1 MANKSDSFLAVHAI
15 FRASFDR
22 FPAIRQTCLPTLRTP
37 AMFGIHDLTLFVLS
51 GLLLNLTPG
60 PDSLLVIT
68 RSAAQGW
75 LAGAAAALGIAAG
88 TCLHILAAALGLS
101 ALLATSATAFTLVK
115 LMGAAYLVWLGLGLL
130 FRRPHTQ
137 AKPAGTSAVSLR
149 RVFLQG
155 FLSNALNP
163 KVALFFLAFVPQFI
177 APDGPDQTLAF
188 LILGGIF
195 NLNSLL
201 WCLLLAVATARA
213 SARLRPGEALGR
225 WLHRAIGGLFIALGV
240 KLSLAGRS

>member
-22 FPAIRQTCLPTLRTP
+22 FPAIRQTCLPALRTP

-75 LAGAAAALGIAAG
+75 LAGAAAALGI
-88 TCLHILAAALGLS
+88 TAALGLS

-177 APDGPDQTLAF
+177 APDGSDQTLAF